1 MDSIYLEEHTCL
13 LREWV
18 WNGPG
23 PLELSATAPHKVCS
37 GGRHLARRWPRER
50 KNFAWD
56 TVTSRYPK
64 LSDSCCCNT
73 NWLPLENGSSFQNTS
88 KHFKTHIFINF
99 SLYSFSH
106 TIDLGMAFSAFKGSE
121 CCSAPFH
128 ITQERIFSLQIVMIF
143 TFAFLAV
150 WFQILLTFYFLSLFK
165 KYRFALALPDF
176 TLR

>member
-1 MDSIYLEEHTCL
+1 MYLFRRTHLFAARVGLEWTWTFGAVHYRPSQSL
-13 LREWV
+13 LRRPPSGLEV
-18 WNGPG
+18 TKGTG
-23 PLELSATAPHKVCS
+23 ELCLGHRHPLIFEAKV
-37 GGRHLARRWPRER
+37 
-50 KNFAWD
+50 
-56 TVTSRYPK
+56 TVVVA
-64 LSDSCCCNT
+64 T

-106 TIDLGMAFSAFKGSE
+106 TIDLGMAFSAFEGSE
-121 CCSAPFH
+121 CCSVLFH

-143 TFAFLAV
+143 TFALLAV

-165 KYRFALALPDF
+165 KYRFALAWPDF